1 MLLTANL
8 PNPRRHANV
17 GQCGVIDEAASRAL
31 VPLPTRSCAS
41 APIVDTLAAYELIQ
55 YSDSQN
61 EYVTGDAIALTNVLM
76 LGMDL
81 GKRIDPAMFTNS
93 VTHLVLSDATLSKC
107 VPAVICSYCGFG
119 QVARKVTGVTPD
131 MAMAFAAA
139 ADDVRSTVEAAVLAF
154 KSQDAR
160 ELRRLLDRLKAR
172 LRELDSGLAA
182 TYAPDAHR
190 FGPVWTEVMGNARQ
204 QGQIDTPA
212 FWEKFKER
220 VQSRRP
226 TDLVIA
232 LGTPSFKPYEPQ
244 LRAPTVFIV
253 EDVKIEA
260 RRLSRSI

>member
-1 MLLTANL
+1 MAQ
-8 PNPRRHANV
+8 PA
-17 GQCGVIDEAASRAL
+17 GSCESAA
-31 VPLPTRSCAS
+31 
-41 APIVDTLAAYELIQ
+41 IVDTLKAYELIQ

-61 EYVTGDAIALTNVLM
+61 QYVTGDAIAFTNVVLS
-76 LGMDL
+76 GMDL
-81 GKRIDPAMFTNS
+81 GPNSYIDAATFSNS
-93 VTHLVLSDATLSKC
+93 IAHLVLSDATLREC
-107 VPAVICSYCGFG
+107 VPAAICAYCGYG
-119 QVARKVTGVTPD
+119 QVARKATGVTPD

>member
-1 MLLTANL
+1 MAQ
-8 PNPRRHANV
+8 PA
-17 GQCGVIDEAASRAL
+17 GSCESAA
-31 VPLPTRSCAS
+31 
-41 APIVDTLAAYELIQ
+41 IVDTLKAYELIQ

-61 EYVTGDAIALTNVLM
+61 QYVTGDAIAFTNVVLSGM
-76 LGMDL
+76 GLGPNSY
-81 GKRIDPAMFTNS
+81 IDAATFSNS
-93 VTHLVLSDATLSKC
+93 IAHLVLSDATLREC
-107 VPAVICSYCGFG
+107 VPAAICAYCGYG
-119 QVARKVTGVTPD
+119 QVARKATGVTPD

>member
-1 MLLTANL
+1 MAQ
-8 PNPRRHANV
+8 PA
-17 GQCGVIDEAASRAL
+17 
-31 VPLPTRSCAS
+31 RSCAS
-41 APIVDTLAAYELIQ
+41 APIVDTLTAYNLVQ
-55 YSDSQN
+55 FSDSHNQ
-61 EYVTGDAIALTNVLM
+61 YVTGDAIAFTNVVLS
-76 LGMDL
+76 GMDL
-81 GKRIDPAMFTNS
+81 GPNSYIDAATFSNS
-93 VTHLVLSDATLSKC
+93 IAHLVLSDATLREC
-107 VPAVICSYCGFG
+107 VPAAICAYCGYG
-119 QVARKVTGVTPD
+119 QVARKATGVTPD

-172 LRELDSGLAA
+172 LHELDAGLAA
-182 TYAPDAHR
+182 TYKPEARR
-190 FGPVWTEVMGNARQ
+190 FGSVWTEVMGNARQ

>member
-1 MLLTANL
+1 MAL
-8 PNPRRHANV
+8 PA
-17 GQCGVIDEAASRAL
+17 G
-31 VPLPTRSCAS
+31 SCES
-41 APIVDTLAAYELIQ
+41 APIVHTLTAYKLIQ

-61 EYVTGDAIALTNVLM
+61 QYVTGDAIAFTNVVLS
-76 LGMDL
+76 GMDL
-81 GKRIDPAMFTNS
+81 GPNSYIDAATFSNS
-93 VTHLVLSDATLSKC
+93 IAHLVLSDATLREC
-107 VPAVICSYCGFG
+107 VPAAICAYCGYG
-119 QVARKVTGVTPD
+119 QVARKATGVTPD

>member
-1 MLLTANL
+1 MAQ
-8 PNPRRHANV
+8 PA
-17 GQCGVIDEAASRAL
+17 GSCESAA
-31 VPLPTRSCAS
+31 
-41 APIVDTLAAYELIQ
+41 IVDTLKAYELIQ

-61 EYVTGDAIALTNVLM
+61 QYVTGDAIAFTNVVLS
-76 LGMDL
+76 GMDL
-81 GKRIDPAMFTNS
+81 GPNSYIDAATFSNS
-93 VTHLVLSDATLSKC
+93 IAHLVLSDATLREC
-107 VPAVICSYCGFG
+107 VPAAICAYCGYG
-119 QVARKVTGVTPD
+119 QVARKATGVTPD

-232 LGTPSFKPYEPQ
+232 LGPSSFEPSEPQ
-244 LRAPTVFIV
+244 LRPPTVLL
-253 EDVKIEA
+253 VKKVKFEA
-260 RRLSRSI
+260 RRPSRSI